1 MLAHFRMIITVKR
14 VVDAVRLGL
23 NKIILHYF
31 QQQLDKLTF
40 AIIGYKKCKIGRHV
54 HAFNLVGIQQSILE
68 NNQST
73 LWMLF
78 CFGLTK
84 FVCL

>member
-14 VVDAVRLGL
+14 VVDAVRLDF

-40 AIIGYKKCKIGRHV
+40 FAIIGYKSAK
-54 HAFNLVGIQQSILE
+54 
-68 NNQST
+68 
-73 LWMLF
+73 
-78 CFGLTK
+78 
-84 FVCL
+84 